1 MAKDAGMSLETYRYY
16 DKKTFGLDFA
26 GMMADIKAAKDG
38 SIFMFHACAH
48 NPTGVDPTQE
58 QWKEISNLCKAK
70 GEPCMQIACP
80 LLSTCMIHERK
91 CLKKRRKHVVSLPSS
106 LCFDFADQ
114 FCLLLSCRPH
124 RLHRHRLPG
133 LCVG

>member
-70 GEPCMQIACP
+70 GEPCMQLACP
-80 LLSTCMIHERK
+80 L
-91 CLKKRRKHVVSLPSS
+91 
-106 LCFDFADQ
+106 
-114 FCLLLSCRPH
+114 
-124 RLHRHRLPG
+124 
-133 LCVG
+133 

>member
-80 LLSTCMIHERK
+80 LFSNCMIHERN
-91 CLKKRRKHVVSLPSS
+91 V
-106 LCFDFADQ
+106 
-114 FCLLLSCRPH
+114 
-124 RLHRHRLPG
+124 
-133 LCVG
+133 